1 LEIVVELYLL
11 SNIAISLIQTVLIR
25 SLDLSVSRDDFA
37 VSRDDF
43 CVSRDDLSVSLETNS
58 PCGAPEEV
66 FTSRSEPYDDLSVTI
81 LACRVTILAYRLKL
95 ISCLCGAPEEVFAS
109 KMSRLI
115 VTSLKPSPRRQFT
128 LLPTINLS
136 Q

>member
-11 SNIAISLIQTVLIR
+11 SNISISLIQTVLIR
-25 SLDLSVSRDDFA
+25 ILDLSESRDDFA

-43 CVSRDDLSVSLETNS
+43 CVSRDDLSVSHETNS

-81 LACRVTILAYRLKL
+81 LACRLKL

>member
-1 LEIVVELYLL
+1 LL
-11 SNIAISLIQTVLIR
+11 SNISISLIQTVLIR
-25 SLDLSVSRDDFA
+25 ILDLS

-43 CVSRDDLSVSLETNS
+43 CVSRDDLSVSHETNS

-66 FTSRSEPYDDLSVTI
+66 FTSRFEPYDDLSVTI
-81 LACRVTILAYRLKL
+81 LTCRVTILACRLKL

>member
-11 SNIAISLIQTVLIR
+11 SNISISLIQTVLIR
-25 SLDLSVSRDDFA
+25 ILDLSVSRDDF
-37 VSRDDF
+37 
-43 CVSRDDLSVSLETNS
+43 SVSLETN
-58 PCGAPEEV
+58 APEEV
-66 FTSRSEPYDDLSVTI
+66 FASRFEPYDDFSVTI
-81 LACRVTILAYRLKL
+81 LACRVTILACRLKL

>member
-11 SNIAISLIQTVLIR
+11 SNISISLIQTVLIR
-25 SLDLSVSRDDFA
+25 ILDLS

-43 CVSRDDLSVSLETNS
+43 CVSRDDFSVSLETN
-58 PCGAPEEV
+58 APEEV
-66 FTSRSEPYDDLSVTI
+66 FTSRFEPYDDFSVTI
-81 LACRVTILAYRLKL
+81 LACRVTILACRLKL